1 LHIYNNIIY
10 EEGGSHTNGR
20 GAIRVYNS
28 QGHPLQNV
36 SIYNNIIYKPNY
48 RYIFLSGGGTPW
60 GNVNL
65 DHNIYYPACEQGSPA
80 LYSGPSIVRDEN
92 SVYADPYFISENPQ
106 EREDFRLRAS
116 SPAIDAGVLIPG
128 IHCPT
133 AGANPGQDCVEWY
146 GSAPDIGPY
155 EYIPGKW
162 RSTTAINPIIFIIF
176 KNYKCFD
183 RGRLRVG
190 LCLARMRREIIQFY
204 LRLLY

>member
-1 LHIYNNIIY
+1 LSLAIPVLKRRHSYFIYGNVILRPAQNTNDDYQGGGILVNIGGNANLHIYNNIIY

-65 DHNIYYPACEQGSPA
+65 DHNIYYPAEQGSPA

-116 SPAIDAGVLIPG
+116 SQQLTP
-128 IHCPT
+128 
-133 AGANPGQDCVEWY
+133 E
-146 GSAPDIGPY
+146 
-155 EYIPGKW
+155 
-162 RSTTAINPIIFIIF
+162 F
-176 KNYKCFD
+176 
-183 RGRLRVG
+183 
-190 LCLARMRREIIQFY
+190 
-204 LRLLY
+204 